1 MLGVGFEPT
10 HLSIDDLKSPPLDH
24 SGIPAL
30 KKALAQIRTGVG
42 GFKVLSDS
50 RYTTRAIKKI
60 CSQAGSNRR
69 PSAHKTNA
77 LTN

>member
-30 KKALAQIRTGVG
+30 KIALAQIRTGVG

-50 RYTTRAIKKI
+50 HYTTRAIKKI
-60 CSQAGSNRR
+60 APRR
-69 PSAHKTNA
+69 VRTADLWLIRPT
-77 LTN
+77 L

>member
-60 CSQAGSNRR
+60 APRR
-69 PSAHKTNA
+69 ARTADLRLIRPT
-77 LTN
+77 L

>member
-30 KKALAQIRTGVG
+30 KKLLPRFELG
-42 GFKVLSDS
+42 LEDS
-50 RYTTRAIKKI
+50 RSSVIAATL
-60 CSQAGSNRR
+60 QE
-69 PSAHKTNA
+69 
-77 LTN
+77 L